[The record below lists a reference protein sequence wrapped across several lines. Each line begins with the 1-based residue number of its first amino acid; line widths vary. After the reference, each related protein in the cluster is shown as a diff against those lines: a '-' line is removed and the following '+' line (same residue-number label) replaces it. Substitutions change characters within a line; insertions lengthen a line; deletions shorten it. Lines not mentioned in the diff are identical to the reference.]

1 MALEQVFPLIASLAL
16 LVWLSPTVFR
26 MSPRT
31 RELTSKVALGLIGL
45 GIVLALAAFFMG

>member
-1 MALEQVFPLIASLAL
+1 MGLEQIFPLIASLAL

-31 RELTSKVALGLIGL
+31 RELTSKAALGLIGL